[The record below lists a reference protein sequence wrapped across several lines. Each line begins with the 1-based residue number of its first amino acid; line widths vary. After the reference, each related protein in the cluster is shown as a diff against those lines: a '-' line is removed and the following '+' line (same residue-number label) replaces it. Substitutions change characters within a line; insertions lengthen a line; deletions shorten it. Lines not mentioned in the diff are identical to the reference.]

1 MVSDEHITNV
11 AFRWTSDNVIQSSVA
26 GFVSLILIP
35 QYKCLA
41 GYIHV
46 SNKISNFNFKFQH
59 ESSNSN
65 GVCCADI
72 YNLITSINHIQ
83 QRDS

>member
-26 GFVSLILIP
+26 GFVSLILI
-35 QYKCLA
+35 LA